1 MNSLFVVTA
10 LDNYMNTSYDQD
22 LERQATEN
30 VFCAKCENHDHSED
44 CKDYCPTSPC
54 LHDEERTDDG
64 EPLKD

>member
-1 MNSLFVVTA
+1 
-10 LDNYMNTSYDQD
+10 MNTSYDQD